1 MLPTERIAH
10 LGPAEGAALRDFDPD
25 DVSSGSWADITRSPS
40 NVRFASQSGHAGS
53 NLDTSAL
60 CQKRPNAAQ
69 QTAPLFD
76 DFVCLSEQRR
86 RKLEAERLGGREIY
100 DEIKLSRLLDWDVA
114 RLGTVQNLVDI
125 VCGAA
130 VHFR

>member
-1 MLPTERIAH
+1 MRL
-10 LGPAEGAALRDFDPD
+10 LC
-25 DVSSGSWADITRSPS
+25 GSI
-40 NVRFASQSGHAGS
+40 NVRERPWASKRQPIDYQRCCTDRLNAHSQSGHAGS

-130 VHFR
+130 VHVR